1 MLRRRFHSSGIHPSN
16 AGDGVYGVAKNL
28 KLLPSN
34 KVDAECIGAAL
45 IHKGHRIMIEKNE
58 SKNPS
63 YKQATEGMLASD
75 NFVWGE
81 YLVDQY
87 EIPNYD
93 TIDYDYQGLT
103 SAYLMSNSGVYN
115 GQPHIPND
123 ISQWTGVMSDW
134 NGKSNSE
141 VLKKIGATEQG
152 SYAISGNLLNGFIN
166 SSDALGFDDWYIPS
180 CPQMSLIYMRMVDI
194 NDILYLIGGKVFQ
207 ASTEAYMTSSE
218 CNDRNYWAVSGFGQV
233 GVSDKRNSK
242 RIRLIRDL

>member
-1 MLRRRFHSSGIHPSN
+1 
-16 AGDGVYGVAKNL
+16 
-28 KLLPSN
+28 
-34 KVDAECIGAAL
+34 
-45 IHKGHRIMIEKNE
+45 
-58 SKNPS
+58 
-63 YKQATEGMLASD
+63 MLASD

-152 SYAISGNLLNGFIN
+152 TYAISGNLLNGFIN

-180 CPQMSLIYMRMVDI
+180 CPQMSLVYMRMVDI
-194 NDILYLIGGKVFQ
+194 NDILYLIGGKMFQ

-218 CNDRNYWAVSGFGQV
+218 CNDRNYWSVSGYGQV
-233 GVSDKRNSK
+233 GVSDKRNPK

>member
-1 MLRRRFHSSGIHPSN
+1 MVNIKDSIIP
-16 AGDGVYGVAKNL
+16 D
-28 KLLPSN
+28 P
-34 KVDAECIGAAL
+34 
-45 IHKGHRIMIEKNE
+45 IMIAISSHSISNIGMTNI
-58 SKNPS
+58 NP
-63 YKQATEGMLASD
+63 AVNIIT
-75 NFVWGE
+75 N
-81 YLVDQY
+81 
-87 EIPNYD
+87 N
-93 TIDYDYQGLT
+93 
-103 SAYLMSNSGVYN
+103 N

-180 CPQMSLIYMRMVDI
+180 CPQMSLVYMRMVDI
-194 NDILYLIGGKVFQ
+194 NDILYLIGGKMFQ

-218 CNDRNYWAVSGFGQV
+218 CNDRNYWSVSGYGQV
-233 GVSDKRNSK
+233 GVSDKRNPK

>member
-1 MLRRRFHSSGIHPSN
+1 
-16 AGDGVYGVAKNL
+16 
-28 KLLPSN
+28 
-34 KVDAECIGAAL
+34 
-45 IHKGHRIMIEKNE
+45 
-58 SKNPS
+58 
-63 YKQATEGMLASD
+63 
-75 NFVWGE
+75 
-81 YLVDQY
+81 
-87 EIPNYD
+87 
-93 TIDYDYQGLT
+93 
-103 SAYLMSNSGVYN
+103 MSNSGVYN

-166 SSDALGFDDWYIPS
+166 SSDDLGFYDWYIPS

-194 NDILYLIGGKVFQ
+194 NDILYLIGGKMFQ

-218 CNDRNYWAVSGFGQV
+218 CNDRNYWAVSGYGQV
-233 GVSDKRNSK
+233 GVLDKRNPK